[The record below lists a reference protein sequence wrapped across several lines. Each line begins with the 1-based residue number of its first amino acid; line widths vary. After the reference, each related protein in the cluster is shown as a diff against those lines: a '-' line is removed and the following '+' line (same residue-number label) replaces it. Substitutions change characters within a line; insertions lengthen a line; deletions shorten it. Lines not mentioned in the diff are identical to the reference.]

1 MSTNPVDE
9 ILTRRQA
16 ADLLGLEPGTLARWL
31 CYGRSNNNE
40 DRGPACV
47 RGERGL
53 ILYRRSDVVA
63 WAEARGLWPASG
75 LAARPAPRPSSV
87 GRRAVRRCPP
97 PQVAPWQAPQAAPWP
112 QAPQA
117 APWQAPQAVPWQ
129 APQAAPWPQ
138 APQAAPWQAP
148 QAAPWPQ
155 APQAAPWPQAPQAA
169 PWPQAPQAAPWQ
181 APQAAPFPPSVVL
194 GQSQAELGRVRAE
207 LADAERRCAV
217 ENILLCY
224 LARML
229 SKTQSG
235 FGRPVLVDVTN
246 VIENANIVSREY
258 MIIDHHKSKLWKVEC
273 PHCGDF
279 ASQELPHSKLTG
291 LNPCECGARLLVV
304 ETSPWLES
312 PVDRANA
319 TPTVSVLLLKS
330 SKQGAK

>member
-97 PQVAPWQAPQAAPWP
+97 PQVAPW
-112 QAPQA
+112 
-117 APWQAPQAVPWQ
+117 
-129 APQAAPWPQ
+129 
-138 APQAAPWQAP
+138 
-148 QAAPWPQ
+148 Q